1 MIPNTYEAWKSYIIN
16 DCKINLT
23 KDLAES
29 GLIIYQNTKRTHE
42 IPG

>member
-16 DCKINLT
+16 DYKINHT

-29 GLIIYQNTKRTHE
+29 GLIIYQNTKRTLE
-42 IPG
+42 IQG